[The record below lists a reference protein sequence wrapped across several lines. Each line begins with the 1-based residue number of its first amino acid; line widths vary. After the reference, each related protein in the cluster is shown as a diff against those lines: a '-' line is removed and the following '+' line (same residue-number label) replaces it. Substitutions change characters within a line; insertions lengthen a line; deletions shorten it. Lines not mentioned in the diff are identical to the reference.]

1 MSTAFPLFKSFLQA
15 GFECSTHKRRDG
27 VRLDLL
33 KSTQHERF
41 AREDFVRLQPLGI
54 RTVRTGARWH
64 LIEDIPGQFD
74 FASLK
79 VILDAAEATGTEVL
93 LDLLHFGWPDDLDVL
108 SPSFADRF
116 QRFAQAVAKFIRSS
130 GYRCC
135 PAIAAVNE
143 ISFLSWAGGEAACVN
158 PYQTTTSHEIKRNLV
173 RAATAASDVLLNHLP
188 GIRLISPEPVIHIVA
203 NPGVPGDEV
212 EAEAYRLAQF
222 QAWDMLSGRMSPE
235 LGGKPAYLDV
245 IGVNFYDRNE
255 WVHNADTFLPRSDP
269 QFRPF
274 HQIIREVWDRYKRP
288 IFVAETGAE
297 DDERTDWFNYICKE
311 VTAAHYLGV
320 PVHGICIYPIL
331 NHPGW
336 ADDRHC
342 CNGLFDYADEYGR
355 RETYESLAQALTEQQ
370 PKLLESFKRT
380 DEIQQH
386 RPTLPFSSPLGLRL
400 SAPAASYESFC
411 TRSSGFVF

>member
-1 MSTAFPLFKSFLQA
+1 MFKSFLQA
-15 GFECSTHKRRDG
+15 GFECSTHKRRNG

-33 KSTQHERF
+33 KSTGHERF
-41 AREDFVRLQPLGI
+41 AREDFERLRPFGI
-54 RTVRTGARWH
+54 RTIRTGARWH
-64 LIEDIPGQFD
+64 LIEDVPGQFN

-108 SPSFADRF
+108 SASFAERF
-116 QRFAQAVAKFIRSS
+116 RRFTHAVAKFLRGT

-135 PAIAAVNE
+135 SGIAPVNE

-188 GIRLISPEPVIHIVA
+188 ESRLISPEPVIHIVP
-203 NPGVPGDEV
+203 NPEVPGDEV

-255 WVHNADTFLPRSDP
+255 WVHNADTFLRRTDPR
-269 QFRPF
+269 FRPV

-297 DDERTDWFNYICKE
+297 DDERADWFNYICQE
-311 VTAAHYLGV
+311 VSAAHHLGV

-336 ADDRHC
+336 VDDRHC
-342 CNGLFDYADEYGR
+342 CNGLFDYTDEHGR
-355 RETYESLAQALTEQQ
+355 RETYQPLAQAMTEQQ
-370 PKLLESFKRT
+370 PRLLESFKRT
-380 DEIQQH
+380 HEIQQH
-386 RPTLPFSSPLGLRL
+386 PTTLPISSPLGLPL

-411 TRSSGFVF
+411 ARSSGVVL